1 MKSFIVT
8 LIIGAVLVTGSVFY
22 SHHLANEAHNL
33 SEITDSIK
41 KSVKAEDYELA
52 RKQTEKLN
60 KRVSDFEKFFL
71 ATGDHI
77 EIDNIKINLAELK
90 SFVIHEMQSDAMS
103 KIYVLEFLFDHLPH
117 NSKVR
122 IGNIL

>member
-22 SHHLANEAHNL
+22 SQHLASEAHKL
-33 SEITDSIK
+33 SEITDSLK
-41 KSVKAEDYELA
+41 ESVKSEDYKTA
-52 RKQTEKLN
+52 AKQTEKLN

-90 SFVIHEMQSDAMS
+90 SFVKHEMQSDALS

-117 NSKVR
+117 NTKVR